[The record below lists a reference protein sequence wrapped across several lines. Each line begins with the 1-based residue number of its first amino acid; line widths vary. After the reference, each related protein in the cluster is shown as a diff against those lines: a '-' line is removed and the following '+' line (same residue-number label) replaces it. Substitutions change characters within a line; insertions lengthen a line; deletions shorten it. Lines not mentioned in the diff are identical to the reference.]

1 MDLTSILPWCLA
13 AVAALAVVLWNNR
26 RTKKILR
33 AIDRMLDDAI
43 QGDFTDT
50 VFDESLLSSVECKMA
65 KYLSAVAVSTQGIEE
80 QKDKIQALIADIF
93 HQTRTPLSNILLYA
107 QLLEEQQLSA
117 KSADCV
123 KALNSQ
129 AKKLHFLVGTMVK
142 MSRLETGI
150 LTLHPKRAEIYPML
164 DEIRDQLAVKAQR
177 KNITLSVKETDAR
190 AVFDPKWTGEAIYNI
205 ADNAVKYTPFGGS
218 VSIEV
223 IAYEMFCR
231 IDVSDT
237 GIGISE
243 EEQAK
248 IFERFYRSSR
258 NSYEEGIG
266 LGLYLSRQ
274 IIVGQKGYIRV
285 SSEIGGGTVFSVYLP
300 RGM

>member
-1 MDLTSILPWCLA
+1 MDVAVILPWCLA

-26 RTKKILR
+26 RTKKILQ

-43 QGDFTDT
+43 QGEFTDT

-80 QKDKIQALIADIF
+80 QKDKIQTLIADIF

-129 AKKLHFLVGTMVK
+129 AKKLHFLIGTMVK

-150 LTLHPKRAEIYPML
+150 LTLHPKRAEVYPML

-177 KNITLSVKETDAR
+177 KNITLSVKETDVR
-190 AVFDPKWTGEAIYNI
+190 AVFDPKWTGEAVYNI
-205 ADNAVKYTPFGGS
+205 ADNAVKYTPFGGC

-248 IFERFYRSSR
+248 IFGRFYRSSR

-274 IIVGQKGYIRV
+274 IIVGQKGYIKV